1 MTKSEHQE
9 LRTII
14 DELETKAAYAKLHFN
29 YLKANMFNDWI
40 DQIKNCDV
48 GLKEAR
54 QMLHA
59 STL

>member
-29 YLKANMFNDWI
+29 YLEKNMLDDWI

-48 GLKEAR
+48 GLVEAR
-54 QMLHA
+54 QMLRA
-59 STL
+59 VR